1 MFALIAGAATGAV
14 LGILFAPDKGEETR
28 EKIKKAASEGYD
40 SLKDITEEK
49 AHELHVRARYAR
61 KEMNALKKTLAE
73 QGAAFKEDAKE
84 KKKEEEFNNSHPET
98 GKCPK
103 CGGSMRQY
111 GPITFKLGEETFL
124 FSDLNRLMS
133 GSMAVR
139 LERCKECGYT
149 EFYTPNENELL

>member
-1 MFALIAGAATGAV
+1 MKAESLFALIAGAATGAV

-84 KKKEEEFNNSHPET
+84 KILDQLDRLEKALSKEEEIIDEQDPVE
-98 GKCPK
+98 
-103 CGGSMRQY
+103 
-111 GPITFKLGEETFL
+111 
-124 FSDLNRLMS
+124 
-133 GSMAVR
+133 A
-139 LERCKECGYT
+139 
-149 EFYTPNENELL
+149 

>member
-61 KEMNALKKTLAE
+61 KEMNALKKTLRE
-73 QGAAFKEDAKE
+73 Q
-84 KKKEEEFNNSHPET
+84 
-98 GKCPK
+98 
-103 CGGSMRQY
+103 
-111 GPITFKLGEETFL
+111 
-124 FSDLNRLMS
+124 
-133 GSMAVR
+133 
-139 LERCKECGYT
+139 
-149 EFYTPNENELL
+149 LLRKMQKRRSLTSSTVWRKPFQRKRKSSTSRIL